1 MTDIEIASSCKM
13 KLIKDV
19 AKEIGIDSLIENY
32 GNYKA
37 KINYD
42 KINKAKNGK
51 LILVTS
57 IHPTPYGEGKTTL
70 SIGINDALRKIGKNS
85 IAVLREPSLGPTFGM
100 KGGATG
106 GGKSQVVP
114 MEDINLHFTGDM
126 HAITSCNNLLCALID
141 NHIYHGNE
149 LEINPNS
156 ICFHRT
162 LDMNDRALRKIMLDN
177 RQEHFCITAASEIMA
192 ILCLAKDTNDL
203 RKRLDSILIGYTYDN
218 SPIYARDLKA
228 TDSMMILL
236 KDAMKPNLVQS
247 LENNPVIIHGGPF
260 ANIAHGCN
268 SYIATQT
275 ALLLSDYVITEA
287 GFGSDLG
294 AEKFF
299 DIKCRLGLKPDLVIL
314 NCTIRSLKHNGYCE
328 EKDILTQDHKF
339 LNIGLSNLE
348 AHIDNL
354 KKFTNNILVVLNRF
368 DTDTLEEIN
377 IVREFVLQKDVS
389 FEISD
394 AYKEGG
400 IGAITVAKKIV
411 ELTKNPSSFKFLY
424 DLNDSL
430 QNKIEIICKDIY
442 HAKNI
447 IYTDNALAQ
456 LKNIENLGFSNLPI
470 CIAKTQ
476 YSFSDDPKK
485 LGNPT
490 DYDVTVQKL
499 ELKSGAGFIVCFLGS
514 IIDMPGLPKHPNALD
529 MKIDDNLKISGLF

>member
-19 AKEIGIDSLIENY
+19 ANEIGIDSLIENY

-42 KINKAKNGK
+42 KINKTKNGK

-126 HAITSCNNLLCALID
+126 HAITSCNNLLCAIID

-192 ILCLAKDTNDL
+192 ILCLTKDMNDL

-268 SYIATQT
+268 SYIATRT
-275 ALLLSDYVITEA
+275 ALSLSDYVITEA

-377 IVREFVLQKDVS
+377 IVKEFVLQKDVS

-411 ELTKNPSSFKFLY
+411 ELAKNPSSFKFLY
-424 DLNDSL
+424 DLNDSI

-447 IYTDNALAQ
+447 IYTDNALTQ

-514 IIDMPGLPKHPNALD
+514 VIDMPGLPKHPNALD

>member
-13 KLIKDV
+13 KPIKDV
-19 AKEIGIDSLIENY
+19 AKSIGIENKIENY

-37 KINYD
+37 KIAYEKID
-42 KINKAKNGK
+42 KTHNGK

-114 MEDINLHFTGDM
+114 MEDINLHFTGDI

-149 LEINPNS
+149 LEIDPNS

-162 LDMNDRALRKIMLDN
+162 LDMNDRALRRISLDT
-177 RQEHFCITAASEIMA
+177 RKEHFCITAASEIMA
-192 ILCLAKDTNDL
+192 ILCLAKDMADL

-260 ANIAHGCN
+260 ANIAHGSN
-268 SYIATQT
+268 SYIATNT
-275 ALLLSDYVITEA
+275 AISLCDYVITEA

-314 NCTIRSLKHNGYCE
+314 NCTIKALKHNGYCE
-328 EKDILTQDHKF
+328 EKNILTQDHKF
-339 LNIGLSNLE
+339 LNAGLCNLE
-348 AHIDNL
+348 THINNL

-368 DTDTLEEIN
+368 DTDTLEEID
-377 IVREFVLQKDVS
+377 IVKEFVLKKDIP

-394 AYKEGG
+394 TYKDGSS
-400 IGAITVAKKIV
+400 GAIEVAKKII

-424 DLNDSL
+424 DLNDSI
-430 QNKIEIICKDIY
+430 QNKIEIICKNIY
-442 HAKNI
+442 HAKKV
-447 IYTDNALAQ
+447 IYTDEALANI
-456 LKNIENLGFSNLPI
+456 KSIENLGFNGLPI

-514 IIDMPGLPKHPNALD
+514 IIDMPGLPKHPNAMS

>member
-1 MTDIEIASSCKM
+1 MTDIEIASSCKV
-13 KLIKDV
+13 KPIKDV
-19 AKEIGIDSLIENY
+19 AKEIGIDELIENY

-42 KINKAKNGK
+42 KINKSKNGK
-51 LILVTS
+51 LVLVTS

-149 LEINPNS
+149 LKINPNS

-203 RKRLDSILIGYTYDN
+203 RKRLDSILISYTYDN

-339 LNIGLSNLE
+339 LSIGLSNLE
-348 AHIDNL
+348 AHVDNL

-377 IVREFVLQKDVS
+377 IVREFVLQKDVF
-389 FEISD
+389 FEISN

>member
-19 AKEIGIDSLIENY
+19 AKSIGIDELIENY

-42 KINKAKNGK
+42 KINKSKNGK
-51 LILVTS
+51 LVLVTS

-85 IAVLREPSLGPTFGM
+85 IVVLREPSLGPTFGM

-106 GGKSQVVP
+106 GGRSQVVP
-114 MEDINLHFTGDM
+114 MDDINLHFTGDM

-149 LEINPNS
+149 LKIDPSS

-162 LDMNDRALRKIMLDN
+162 LDMNDRALRRLSLDT
-177 RQEHFCITAASEIMA
+177 RKERFCITAASEIMA
-192 ILCLAKDTNDL
+192 ILCLAKDMTDL
-203 RKRLDSILIGYTYDN
+203 RKRLDSILIGYTYN
-218 SPIYARDLKA
+218 KAPIFARDLKA

-247 LENNPVIIHGGPF
+247 LENNPVIIHGGSF

-275 ALLLSDYVITEA
+275 ALSLCDYVITEA

-314 NCTIRSLKHNGYCE
+314 NCTVRALKHNGYCDE
-328 EKDILTQDHKF
+328 SDILTQDHKF
-339 LNIGLSNLE
+339 LNAGLCNLE

-354 KKFTNNILVVLNRF
+354 KKFINNILVVLNRF
-368 DTDTLEEIN
+368 NTDTSEEIN
-377 IVREFVLQKDVS
+377 IIREFVYEKNIP

-394 AYKEGG
+394 AYKSGS
-400 IGAITVAKKIV
+400 IGALEIAKRIV
-411 ELTKNPSSFKFLY
+411 ELTNRPSSFKFLY
-424 DLNDSL
+424 DLNDSI
-430 QNKIEIICKDIY
+430 QNKIKIICKDIY

-447 IYTDNALAQ
+447 IYTDEALVQ

-490 DYDVTVQKL
+490 NYDVTIQKL

>member
-57 IHPTPYGEGKTTL
+57 MHPTPYGEGKTTL

-149 LEINPNS
+149 LKINPDS

-192 ILCLAKDTNDL
+192 ILCLAKDMNDL

-218 SPIYARDLKA
+218 SPIYARDLKV

-268 SYIATQT
+268 SYIATRT
-275 ALLLSDYVITEA
+275 ALSLSDYVITEA

-328 EKDILTQDHKF
+328 EEDILTQDHKF

-377 IVREFVLQKDVS
+377 IVREFVLQKDIS

-394 AYKEGG
+394 VYKEGG
-400 IGAITVAKKIV
+400 VGAITIAKKIV

-424 DLNDSL
+424 NLNDSI

-442 HAKNI
+442 HAKNV

>member
-19 AKEIGIDSLIENY
+19 AKSIGIDELIENY

-42 KINKAKNGK
+42 KIKKSKNGK
-51 LILVTS
+51 LVLVTS

-85 IAVLREPSLGPTFGM
+85 IVVLREPSLGPTFGM

-106 GGKSQVVP
+106 GGRSQVVP
-114 MEDINLHFTGDM
+114 MDDINLHFTGDM

-149 LEINPNS
+149 LKIDPNS
-156 ICFHRT
+156 SCFHRT
-162 LDMNDRALRKIMLDN
+162 LDMNDRALRRLSLDT
-177 RQEHFCITAASEIMA
+177 RKERFCITAASEIMA
-192 ILCLAKDTNDL
+192 ILCLAKDMTDL
-203 RKRLDSILIGYTYDN
+203 RKRLDSILIGYTYDKT
-218 SPIYARDLKA
+218 PIFARDLKA

-247 LENNPVIIHGGPF
+247 LENNPVIVHGGPF

-275 ALLLSDYVITEA
+275 ALSLCDYVITEA

-314 NCTIRSLKHNGYCE
+314 NCTVRALKHNGYCDE
-328 EKDILTQDHKF
+328 SDILTQDHKF
-339 LNIGLSNLE
+339 LNAGLCNLE

-368 DTDTLEEIN
+368 NTDTSEEIN
-377 IVREFVLQKDVS
+377 IIREFVYEKNIP

-394 AYKEGG
+394 AYKSGS
-400 IGAITVAKKIV
+400 IGALEIAKRIV
-411 ELTKNPSSFKFLY
+411 ELTNKPASFKFLY
-424 DLNDSL
+424 DLKASI

-442 HAKNI
+442 HTKNI
-447 IYTDNALAQ
+447 IYTDEALVQ

-490 DYDVTVQKL
+490 NYDVTIQKL
-499 ELKSGAGFIVCFLGS
+499 ELKSGAGFIVCFLGN

>member
-19 AKEIGIDSLIENY
+19 AKSVGIDELIENY

-42 KINKAKNGK
+42 KINKSKNGK
-51 LILVTS
+51 LVLVTS

-85 IAVLREPSLGPTFGM
+85 IVVLREPSLGPTFGM

-106 GGKSQVVP
+106 GGGSQVVP
-114 MEDINLHFTGDM
+114 MDDINLHFTGDM

-149 LEINPNS
+149 LKIDPSS

-162 LDMNDRALRKIMLDN
+162 LDMNDRALRRLSLDT
-177 RQEHFCITAASEIMA
+177 RKERFCITTASEIMA
-192 ILCLAKDTNDL
+192 ILCLAKDMTDL
-203 RKRLDSILIGYTYDN
+203 RKRLDSILIGYTYN
-218 SPIYARDLKA
+218 KTPIFVRDLKA

-247 LENNPVIIHGGPF
+247 LENNPVIVHGGPF

-275 ALLLSDYVITEA
+275 ALSLCDYVITEA

-314 NCTIRSLKHNGYCE
+314 NCTVRALKHNGYCDE
-328 EKDILTQDHKF
+328 SDILTQDHKF
-339 LNIGLSNLE
+339 LNAGLCNLE

-368 DTDTLEEIN
+368 NTDTSEEIN
-377 IVREFVLQKDVS
+377 IIREFVYEKNIP

-394 AYKEGG
+394 AYKSGS
-400 IGAITVAKKIV
+400 IGALEIAKRIV
-411 ELTKNPSSFKFLY
+411 ELTNKPSSFKFLY
-424 DLNDSL
+424 DLNDSI
-430 QNKIEIICKDIY
+430 QNKIEIICKNIY

-447 IYTDNALAQ
+447 IYTDEALVQ

-476 YSFSDDPKK
+476 YSFSDDPKR

-490 DYDVTVQKL
+490 NYDVTIQKL
-499 ELKSGAGFIVCFLGS
+499 ELKSGAGFIVCFLGN

>member
-37 KINYD
+37 KID
-42 KINKAKNGK
+42 SEKINKTKNSK

-85 IAVLREPSLGPTFGM
+85 ITVLREPSLGPIFGR

-114 MEDINLHFTGDM
+114 MMDINLHFTGDM
-126 HAITSCNNLLCALID
+126 HAITACNNLLCALID

-149 LEINPNS
+149 LEIDPNS

-162 LDMNDRALRKIMLDN
+162 LDVNDRALREIILDN

-192 ILCLAKDTNDL
+192 ILCLAKDMNDL
-203 RKRLDSILIGYTYDN
+203 RKRLDSILIGYTYNN
-218 SPIYARDLKA
+218 SPVYARDLKA
-228 TDSMMILL
+228 TDSMLILL
-236 KDAMKPNLVQS
+236 KDAIKPNLVQS

-268 SYIATQT
+268 SYIATST
-275 ALLLSDYVITEA
+275 ALSLCDYVITEA

-328 EKDILTQDHKF
+328 ENYILTQDHKF
-339 LNIGLSNLE
+339 LSVGLSNLE

-368 DTDTLEEIN
+368 DTDTFEEIN
-377 IVREFVLQKDVS
+377 IVRKFVLQKDIP

-394 AYKEGG
+394 AYKEGS
-400 IGAITVAKKIV
+400 IGATSIAKRIV

-424 DLNDSL
+424 DLNDSI
-430 QNKIEIICKDIY
+430 QNKIEIVCKDIY

-447 IYTDNALAQ
+447 VYTDDALAQ
-456 LKNIENLGFSNLPI
+456 LKNIESLGFNTLPI

-514 IIDMPGLPKHPNALD
+514 IIDMPGLPKHPNAID
-529 MKIDDNLKISGLF
+529 MKIDNNLKIGGLF

>member
-149 LEINPNS
+149 LEINPKS

-203 RKRLDSILIGYTYDN
+203 RKRLDSILIGHTYDN

-268 SYIATQT
+268 SYIATRT
-275 ALLLSDYVITEA
+275 ALSLSDYVITEA

-377 IVREFVLQKDVS
+377 IVREFVLQKDAS

>member
-19 AKEIGIDSLIENY
+19 AKSIGIDELIENY

-42 KINKAKNGK
+42 KINKSKNGK
-51 LILVTS
+51 LVLVTS

-85 IAVLREPSLGPTFGM
+85 IVVLREPSLGPTFGM

-106 GGKSQVVP
+106 GGRSQVVP
-114 MEDINLHFTGDM
+114 MDDINLHFTGDM

-149 LEINPNS
+149 LKIDPNS
-156 ICFHRT
+156 ICLHRT
-162 LDMNDRALRKIMLDN
+162 LDMNDRALRRLSLDT
-177 RQEHFCITAASEIMA
+177 RKERFCITAASEIMA
-192 ILCLAKDTNDL
+192 ILCLAKDMTDL
-203 RKRLDSILIGYTYDN
+203 RKRLDSILIGYTYN
-218 SPIYARDLKA
+218 KTPIFARDLKA

-247 LENNPVIIHGGPF
+247 LENNPVIVHGGPF

-275 ALLLSDYVITEA
+275 ALSLCDYVITEA

-314 NCTIRSLKHNGYCE
+314 NCTVRALKHNGYCDE
-328 EKDILTQDHKF
+328 SDILTQDHKF
-339 LNIGLSNLE
+339 LNAGLCNLE

-368 DTDTLEEIN
+368 NTDTSEEIN
-377 IVREFVLQKDVS
+377 IIREFVYEKNIP

-394 AYKEGG
+394 AYKSGS
-400 IGAITVAKKIV
+400 IGALEIAKRIV
-411 ELTKNPSSFKFLY
+411 ELTNKPSSFKFLY
-424 DLNDSL
+424 DLNDSI

-447 IYTDNALAQ
+447 IYTDEALVQ

-490 DYDVTVQKL
+490 NYDVTIQKL